1 MSKEKNKTHFIMT
14 TVIGGVIFLVPLVVL
29 GVVLVK
35 AASVMMI
42 IAEPMAEMFP
52 VDSIGGVALANIIAL
67 LVVLLFCFLAGLVA
81 RHALASAFVTKLESS
96 VLVNVPGYMMI
107 KNLVSGFDPGQAEG
121 LKPVL
126 LKLGT
131 AERIGFEVQKLEDGR
146 SMVFLPSS
154 PNPFSGVTQVLP
166 PDQIVYLDVPVNRVI
181 EVTENFGHG
190 FEKLVD
196 SQNQASKS

>member
-1 MSKEKNKTHFIMT
+1 MVETKNKVNFILT
-14 TVIGGVIFLVPLVVL
+14 TAIGGIVFLVP
-29 GVVLVK
+29 
-35 AASVMMI
+35 M
-42 IAEPMAEMFP
+42 
-52 VDSIGGVALANIIAL
+52 VAL
-67 LVVLLFCFLAGLVA
+67 
-81 RHALASAFVTKLESS
+81 
-96 VLVNVPGYMMI
+96 
-107 KNLVSGFDPGQAEG
+107 GF
-121 LKPVL
+121 VL